1 MPIQLL
7 QTTSIGVAINGVCKS
22 CSDKKVMSL
31 AKVLIKNWKQLLNS
45 PGLPSLPPS
54 KGEKGEEGDKTK
66 KEKELTI
73 PTGWKPEGRIQRQE
87 RLDGLQ
93 LFSHFLPKRPLM
105 ERSNSNPST
114 LLQMARSHSFYAE

>member
-1 MPIQLL
+1 MAQEEELLRIVRKLEEMVAIKNMEGALDLLKKLNSCQMPIQLL

-73 PTGWKPEGRIQRQE
+73 PTGWKPEV
-87 RLDGLQ
+87 GL
-93 LFSHFLPKRPLM
+93 FH
-105 ERSNSNPST
+105 
-114 LLQMARSHSFYAE
+114 